1 MSHLEKAYFRG
12 ERQCGAKFHLSRIIN
27 AMKILK
33 KLDHVLANFVVS
45 FKDCTF
51 KESDDDFSFNFQH

>member
-1 MSHLEKAYFRG
+1 MWGKISFT
-12 ERQCGAKFHLSRIIN
+12 RIIN

-33 KLDHVLANFVVS
+33 KLDHVLSNFVVS

>member
-1 MSHLEKAYFRG
+1 
-12 ERQCGAKFHLSRIIN
+12 
-27 AMKILK
+27 MKILK

-51 KESDDDFSFNFQH
+51 KESDDDFSFNFQHLMSAFIKILLTVINCT

>member
-1 MSHLEKAYFRG
+1 
-12 ERQCGAKFHLSRIIN
+12 
-27 AMKILK
+27 MKILK

-51 KESDDDFSFNFQH
+51 KESEDDFSFNFQH